1 MEEKMEQINNKK
13 KSRITWNLV
22 GFFLLVIVIAANFY
36 VLKARAADDAQ
47 KISLSGNLAAL
58 QQQINKVAEPA
69 GDLAARLAA
78 AQAAYAAT
86 QTGFPT
92 VVDRNE
98 VMDYLLSVADENNVQ
113 ILPLT
118 SEGWKTEQNGQKYN
132 VLSITAT
139 VSGSLENVL
148 NLIDSLHHGKYPTL
162 AISDCIIKRD
172 TAASPG
178 FPGKD
183 MQVIVNIGFGIYS
196 FVPEKDAL

>member
-1 MEEKMEQINNKK
+1 MEENMEQNNNKK
-13 KSRITWNLV
+13 KRRITWNLA

-36 VLKARAADDAQ
+36 VWQARAADEAQ
-47 KISLSGNLAAL
+47 MASLSANLAAV
-58 QQQINKVAEPA
+58 QQKINNVTEPA
-69 GDLAARLAA
+69 NDLAARLAA

-86 QTGFPT
+86 QTGFST

-98 VMDYLLSVADENNVQ
+98 VVDYLLDVAEENSVE

-162 AISDCIIKRD
+162 AISNCIIHREN
-172 TAASPG
+172 TSSPG
-178 FPGKD
+178 FPGED
-183 MQVIVNIGFGIYS
+183 MQVKVDISIGIYT
-196 FVPEKDAL
+196 FVPEKDAV